1 MLQFLRKFWSFD
13 YTETSQVDRTAR
25 WLFPIL
31 YVVIVIVVLLM
42 ASTPWSPMT
51 LADKLS
57 FFMLDAAVLFLLL
70 ALLLLAR
77 NGHVMQ
83 TAFCMVCLVF
93 FASMLPSFVLFGSIR
108 APNIAGL
115 FVFVPMTALLLGKRA
130 TFYALWISVISVIVL
145 YALEA
150 TGLTHPNFAGATGLD
165 TLLLITIGIG
175 LNAVLLLT
183 ALHIADEHAARSQ
196 AAAAETAAANI
207 SLRQSQAELS
217 EIKEQLE
224 LRVIERTAE
233 LDDVNRALQREV
245 AERKQNELRFRR
257 LAERSPDLIGILDL
271 PAQRWIYVNRHNL
284 FGRPLAQFA
293 VSQTW
298 FDWIHPE
305 DRADVEAHW
314 MSLDREVGALHG
326 VEFRIQR
333 PDGEWEWLFS
343 RVTKLTEDADGASG
357 QVLVTVTVATERK
370 MYEQEL
376 KAARTSAELAVRAK
390 SEFLANMS
398 HEIRTPLNAVVGMA
412 SLLDET
418 VLTTEQH
425 EYVNTIRISS
435 EALLA
440 LISDILDFS
449 KIESPAFALDL
460 VACDLERLLTQI
472 VELVSLE
479 VNRKRLELICEIDGS
494 VPPVVWTDEHRLRQ
508 ILLNLIGNAIKFTD
522 RGEIVVDLRAEALAP
537 GEARLWLTVSD
548 TGIGI
553 PDDLQGVIFEQFA
566 QADSSHTRR
575 FGGIGLGLAI
585 SKRLAQ
591 VMGGDIIVASRPG
604 GGSTFTCHVD
614 VRCDEGVGVPRH
626 LPNRA
631 GQTVLLAHPS
641 GAVRAFLTRLLQ
653 AWGLVVQEA
662 ATLDEANALREEGAA
677 SGLVIADQSLVES
690 VDSTALDALVGSA
703 HLLVLISPQDR
714 AARDRFSSRAATGVV
729 NKPVMAQAL
738 WNILSDQAQSRP
750 RPTTA
755 PEPPAVADGGSRSA
769 RILVAEDNLVNQ
781 KVILRILQRGGYEAG
796 VVANGAEAV
805 EAIVT
810 GAYDVI
816 FMDVQMPV
824 MDGLQATRTI
834 RSLPSLARQP
844 YIIALTAAATEVDRH
859 ACLAAGMND
868 FIAKPAQAKHLL
880 EALERA
886 AAENP

>member
-13 YTETSQVDRTAR
+13 YTETSQADRTAR

-42 ASTPWSPMT
+42 ATTPWSPIP
-51 LADKLS
+51 LANKLS
-57 FFMLDAAVLFLLL
+57 FFMLDAAVLFLFL

-77 NGHVMQ
+77 KGHVMLA
-83 TAFCMVCLVF
+83 AFCLVSLVYL
-93 FASMLPSFVLFGSIR
+93 ASMLPSLVLFGSIR

-115 FVFVPMTALLLGKRA
+115 FVLVPLTALLLGKRA
-130 TFYALWISVISVIVL
+130 TIHVLWVSVISVVTLYVL
-145 YALEA
+145 EVI
-150 TGLTHPNFAGATGLD
+150 GVTHPNLTGATGPD

-196 AAAAETAAANI
+196 AAAAETVAANK

-224 LRVIERTAE
+224 RRVVERTAE
-233 LDDVNRALQREV
+233 LDQVNLALQHEV
-245 AERKQNELRFRR
+245 AERKQNELRFRL

-271 PAQRWIYVNRHNL
+271 PAQHWIYVNRESL
-284 FGRPLAQFA
+284 FGRPLAQVA
-293 VSQTW
+293 TSDTW
-298 FDWIHPE
+298 FEWIHPD
-305 DRADVEAHW
+305 DREEVKAQW
-314 MSLDREVGALHG
+314 RSLDGGIGAFHG
-326 VEFRIQR
+326 IEFRMSR
-333 PDGEWEWLFS
+333 PDGEWEWLYS
-343 RVTKLTEDADGASG
+343 RVTMLTGDVGGAPL
-357 QVLVTVTVATERK
+357 QVLVTVTVVTERK
-370 MYEQEL
+370 MVEQEL
-376 KAARTSAELAVRAK
+376 NAARIRAEESVRAK
-390 SEFLANMS
+390 SDFLANMS

-418 VLTTEQH
+418 ALTTEQH

-449 KIESPAFALDL
+449 KIESPAFALEL
-460 VACDLERLLTQI
+460 GACDLERLLTQI

-479 VNRKRLELICEIDGS
+479 VNRKGLELICEIDAS
-494 VPPVVWTDEHRLRQ
+494 VPHVVRTDEHRLRQ

-522 RGEIVVDLRAEALAP
+522 QGEIVVNLRAETLAP

-548 TGIGI
+548 TGIGV
-553 PDDLQGVIFEQFA
+553 PEDLQGAIFEQFA

-585 SKRLAQ
+585 SRRLAK
-591 VMGGDIIVASRPG
+591 VMGGDISVASRPG

-614 VRCDEGVGVPRH
+614 VRCDEGVGVPRL
-626 LPNRA
+626 LPDRA
-631 GQTVLLAHPS
+631 GQTVLLAHAS
-641 GAVRAFLTRLLQ
+641 AAVRAFLTRLLQ
-653 AWGLVVQEA
+653 SWGLVVQEA
-662 ATLDEANALREEGAA
+662 ATLDEANALRKGGMTPA
-677 SGLVIADQSLVES
+677 LVIVDQALVEG
-690 VDSTALDALVGSA
+690 VDSAALDALAGSA

-714 AARDRFSSRAATGVV
+714 AARDRFSSRAATSIV

-738 WNILSDQAQSRP
+738 WNILSDQAQNRP
-750 RPTTA
+750 RPATA
-755 PEPPAVADGGSRSA
+755 SEPLAGAEGESRSA

-781 KVILRILQRGGYEAG
+781 KVILRILQRGGYEVD

-805 EAIVT
+805 DAIVT
-810 GAYDVI
+810 GLYDVI
-816 FMDVQMPV
+816 LMDVQMPV

-834 RSLPSLARQP
+834 RSLPGPTRQP

-859 ACLAAGMND
+859 ACLTAGMND
-868 FIAKPAQAKHLL
+868 FIAKPAQAKALL
-880 EALERA
+880 DAVERA
-886 AAENP
+886 VAENS